1 MYGSSVIFLTPG
13 GIFLGVCVAVATL
26 VWVFAQTPRAERSL
40 RWHVEFAGVLVV
52 AAIIL
57 LIVLLGV
64 ML

>member
-1 MYGSSVIFLTPG
+1 MYGSSAIFFTPG
-13 GIFLGVCVAVATL
+13 GIFLGVCGAVAVL

-40 RWHVEFAGVLVV
+40 RWRVEFAGVLVV

-57 LIVLLGV
+57 LIVLFGM